1 MDSIFGAPI
10 EAIALV
16 LAGLFA
22 LLAGFVAFVLVRN
35 TILARMAVRNVVR
48 RPARTALVIT
58 GLMLATAIIGS
69 AFTTGDSITFS
80 IKRDVVDAL
89 GEVDELV
96 VIDRDS
102 EVWEDIG
109 VPETFPESVFREVES
124 ALTAD
129 SLIDGVMPSLSEV
142 VPVVNIRSQ
151 QFDVSGQISGLDP
164 QRVPPFGVLLD
175 QQGLPMDL
183 AGLGP
188 NEVYLDAEGA
198 SELAAVPG
206 DVLGLALGP
215 GELHEVTVK
224 GIVDGSYG
232 RQSDVN
238 VVVMLPLSKAQ
249 ELLSADN
256 QISTILISNR
266 GDRFQGETV
275 TAEVMDKF
283 AELPAIVEAGLRIQ
297 PIKQD
302 LIELANEL
310 GSLFVSFFT
319 TFGLFSIGVGLLLIF
334 LIFSMLAAERKN
346 EMGMARA
353 VGMQRRHLVR
363 MFMFEGAVYGIGS
376 SLVGAAV
383 GIGLGLL
390 LVNVSASIFSTTD
403 EGFELTPH
411 VGPYSVLVSF
421 LIGGVITLITVWFA
435 SRRVSRL
442 NIVRAIRDIPE
453 PSVAR
458 AGRRT
463 LVWGMLITVVGLLI
477 LFAGIQSSQLT
488 AFGLGISI
496 VPMGL
501 GMVLRWRGVSQRRV
515 LSGIGLWLVVY
526 WLLPASVIESL
537 KDDWSQDFSIFFLSG
552 VGVVAGSVLLT
563 VNNSPAVL
571 VAVTQTVGR
580 FRRFTPVIKSA
591 VSYPLRFG
599 FRTGLSIAMF
609 AVVIFS
615 VVVMASLNEAFA
627 GLFDD
632 QNRLGGGYEVMA
644 FSSGDLNP
652 IGNTAEA
659 VEADSDLSFVSRVN
673 GVPSVGTFRTI
684 WQAQAGLGDA
694 NSEGKFEDG
703 NKYRSTAIVGVD
715 DDFVES
721 NSFQVELAASQYAGP
736 DGFDSSA
743 VWRDIGEN
751 PGLAVVN
758 ALLIPTRNNFGF
770 DIASDRFDF
779 TGVEG
784 LFLENDT
791 FDPIDVTVKD
801 QRSGAEFKLT
811 VVGVLDS
818 FASQGPYPAGFYTSS
833 RTLEQHVSRTV
844 TPTQFFFNVEP
855 GVSDAAQRIEA
866 AFFANG
872 LASIDLN
879 DEIEEAQ
886 AANKSFFN
894 LLVAFMALGLVV
906 GIAALGVIS
915 ARAVVERRHEI
926 GVLRSI
932 GFSRRMV
939 QAAFLS
945 ESSFIALVGIALGV
959 TLGFLMSLNIVND
972 IRSDE
977 ANVSFVVPWW
987 HIIITVVGAYLFS
1000 LLATFVP
1007 ARQAGR
1013 IPPAEAL
1020 RHDQ

>member
-1 MDSIFGAPI
+1 M
-10 EAIALV
+10 V
-16 LAGLFA
+16 LAALFA
-22 LLAGFVAFVLVRN
+22 LLAGLVAFILVRN
-35 TILARMAVRNVVR
+35 PILARMALRNVVR
-48 RPARTALVIT
+48 RPARTALVVV

-96 VIDRDS
+96 VIDGDS

-109 VPETFPESVFREVES
+109 VPDAFPESVFEEIEAVL
-124 ALTAD
+124 AAD
-129 SLIDGVMPSLSEV
+129 PLIDGIMPTLAEV

-151 QFDVSGQISGLDP
+151 QFDVSGQISGLDTL
-164 QRVPPFGVLLD
+164 RVPEFGVLLD
-175 QQGLPMDL
+175 QQGQPMDL

-188 NEVYLDAEGA
+188 NEVYLDSEGA

-206 DVLGLALGP
+206 DALGLALGP
-215 GELHEVTVK
+215 GRLHEVTVK
-224 GIVDGSYG
+224 GIVDGWYG
-232 RQSDVN
+232 RQSDIS
-238 VVVMLPLSKAQ
+238 VVVMLPLSEAQ
-249 ELLSADN
+249 QLLAAEN
-256 QISTILISNR
+256 QLSSILISNR
-266 GDRFQGETV
+266 GDRFDGEAV
-275 TAEVMDKF
+275 TSEVMDKF
-283 AELPAIVEAGLRIQ
+283 AELPAIVDAGLRIQ

-302 LIELANEL
+302 LIQFANEL

-334 LIFSMLAAERKN
+334 LIFSMLAAERKS

-390 LVNVSASIFSTTD
+390 LVEVSASIFSSTN

-411 VGPYSVLVSF
+411 VEAYSVVVSF
-421 LIGGVITLITVWFA
+421 LVGGVITLITVWFA

-442 NIVRAIRDIPE
+442 NIVRAIRDVPE
-453 PSVAR
+453 PHFAR

-463 LVWGMLITVVGLLI
+463 LIWGVLVTVVGILI
-477 LFAGIQSSQLT
+477 LFAGVGSSQLA
-488 AFGLGISI
+488 AFSLGVSI
-496 VPMGL
+496 LPMGL
-501 GMVLRWRGVSQRRV
+501 AMVLRWRGVSQRVV
-515 LSGIGLWLVVY
+515 LSGVGLWLVVY
-526 WLLPASVIESL
+526 WLLPASVIESI
-537 KDDWSQDFSIFFLSG
+537 KDDWNQDFSIFFMSG
-552 VGVVAGSVLLT
+552 VGVVAGAVLLT

-571 VAVTQTVGR
+571 AIVTQTIGR

-615 VVVMASLNEAFA
+615 VVVMSSLNEAFSQ
-627 GLFDD
+627 LFDD
-632 QNRLGGGYEVMA
+632 QTRLGGGYEVMA

-659 VEADSDLSFVSRVN
+659 VEANSGLSFVSRVN
-673 GVPSVGTFRTI
+673 GAPSVGTFRTI
-684 WQAQAGLGDA
+684 WQADAGLGDA
-694 NSEGKFEDG
+694 DSEGVFEDG
-703 NKYRSTAIVGVD
+703 NEYKSTAIVGVD
-715 DDFVES
+715 DDFVSS
-721 NSFQVELAASQYAGP
+721 NGFVIELATSEYDAPG
-736 DGFDSSA
+736 GFDSA
-743 VWRDIGEN
+743 AIWRDIARK
-751 PGLAVVN
+751 PGLAIVN
-758 ALLIPTRNNFGF
+758 ALLLPTRNNFGF
-770 DIASDRFDF
+770 DIESDRFDF
-779 TGVEG
+779 SGVDG
-784 LFLENDT
+784 LFLENET

-801 QRSGAEFKLT
+801 LRSGAEFKLT

-818 FASQGPYPAGFYTSS
+818 FASQGPYPSGFYTSTK
-833 RTLEQHVSRTV
+833 TLQQHVPRTV
-844 TPTQFFFNVEP
+844 APTQFFFNVEP
-855 GVSDAAQRIEA
+855 GVKDAAQRIEA

-886 AANKSFFN
+886 AANRSFFD
-894 LLVAFMALGLVV
+894 LLIAFMGLGLVV

-932 GFSRRMV
+932 GFKRRMV
-939 QAAFLS
+939 QATFLS
-945 ESSFIALVGIALGV
+945 ESSFIALVGIALGLI
-959 TLGFLMSLNIVND
+959 LGILMSVNIVND
-972 IRSDE
+972 IRSEE
-977 ANVSFVVPWW
+977 ADIAFVVPWL
-987 HIIITVVGAYLFS
+987 HIIITAVGAYLFS
-1000 LLATFVP
+1000 LLATFIP
-1007 ARQAGR
+1007 ARQAGN
-1013 IPPAEAL
+1013 IPPAQAL